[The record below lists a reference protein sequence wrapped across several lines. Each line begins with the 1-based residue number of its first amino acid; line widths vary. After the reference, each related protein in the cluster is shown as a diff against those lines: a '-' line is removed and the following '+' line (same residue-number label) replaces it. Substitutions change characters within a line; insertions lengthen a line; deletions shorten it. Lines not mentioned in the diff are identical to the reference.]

1 MNPTKPSIVKWL
13 PLLLFAVA
21 FLIRFVGID
30 WGLPNNDR
38 RWSYHPDEP
47 VNLMYARQ
55 ISVGKGDLY
64 PGFYNYG
71 TLYLTAISIA
81 NDVVIGYSPPADENT
96 IVGFYELDRKVIFGG
111 RLISALAG
119 AFTVAIVF
127 LLLRR
132 FFDPL
137 PASLGALL
145 IAVAPGHV
153 VHSRFMTVDVFA
165 VLFIALSAYAAMGIL
180 NEGIDSKGLWRA
192 TILSGVYA
200 GLAAG
205 TKYTGIVVL
214 VVLLAILILTRPKN
228 WIALAIGGVF
238 TSIAAFLVST
248 PGAIR
253 NSSKFINDFSY
264 ELNHSRT
271 GHGLV
276 FEGMPPSFLLHVIN
290 LAVGVGL
297 ILTIVSI
304 FGLGW
309 GVRNKKVEAISLGA
323 FFVIYFLVLARAEV
337 AFLRYTFPLLVP
349 MAFGLAFLAQTA
361 SKIERG
367 GKFVVAAVILFLG
380 GIPFGEGLLATGRYT
395 APMAGT
401 DSRDAVVT
409 YLQSEAKE
417 GKITVGV
424 VADPWFY
431 TPPMFPDANAPRYVE
446 LEYRIMAMSVQ
457 SKGIKTVQYIPLA
470 PSQRVDWDVR
480 LLTELKPQY
489 VVASSYESYDLSRL
503 AATSGHRPEI
513 QVQVDRFVAF
523 KKKLEELYSNAYFAG
538 PLQPSV
544 HDMDYARPMIWVWK
558 LKAKP

>member
-1 MNPTKPSIVKWL
+1 
-13 PLLLFAVA
+13 
-21 FLIRFVGID
+21 
-30 WGLPNNDR
+30 
-38 RWSYHPDEP
+38 
-47 VNLMYARQ
+47 MYARQ
-55 ISVGKGDLY
+55 ISVGKGDIY

-71 TLYLTAISIA
+71 TLYLTAVSIA
-81 NDVVIGYSPPADENT
+81 NDVVIGYSPPADENN
-96 IVGFYELDRKVIFGG
+96 IVPFYELDRKVILGG
-111 RLISALAG
+111 RLVSTLAG
-119 AFTVAIVF
+119 AFTVVIMF

-145 IAVAPGHV
+145 IAVAPGHT

-165 VLFIALSAYAAMGIL
+165 VLFVALSAYAAMGIL
-180 NEGIDSKGLWRA
+180 NEGIDKKGLWRA
-192 TILSGVYA
+192 TVLSGVFA

-214 VVLLAILILTRPKN
+214 VVLFALLILTKPKN
-228 WIALAIGGVF
+228 WIALAFGGVL
-238 TSIAAFLVST
+238 TSIVAFLAST

-253 NSSKFINDFSY
+253 NSSKFISDFSY

-276 FEGMPPSFLLHVIN
+276 FEGMPSSFLLHFIN

-297 ILTIVSI
+297 ILTIVSLI
-304 FGLGW
+304 GLGW
-309 GVRNKKVEAISLGA
+309 GVRNKKVEAIALAA

-337 AFLRYTFPLLVP
+337 AFLRYTFPLLIP
-349 MAFGLAFLAQTA
+349 MAFGLAFLVQSA

-367 GKFVVAAVILFLG
+367 GRFAVAAVILFLG

-401 DSRDAVVT
+401 DSRDAVAA
-409 YLQSEAKE
+409 YLQSEAKS

-431 TPPMFPDANAPRYVE
+431 TPPLFPDANAPRYVDF
-446 LEYRIMAMSVQ
+446 EYRMTAMIPAYHGV
-457 SKGIKTVQYIPLA
+457 KTVQYFPVN
-470 PSQRVDWDVR
+470 PNKRVDWDVR
-480 LLTELKPQY
+480 LLTEVKPQY
-489 VVASSYESYDLSRL
+489 VIASSYESYDLSRL
-503 AATSGHRPEI
+503 AASTGHRPEI
-513 QVQVDRFVAF
+513 QVQVDRFVEF
-523 KKKLEELYSNAYFAG
+523 KKKLEELYSNAFFAG
-538 PLQPSV
+538 PPQPSV